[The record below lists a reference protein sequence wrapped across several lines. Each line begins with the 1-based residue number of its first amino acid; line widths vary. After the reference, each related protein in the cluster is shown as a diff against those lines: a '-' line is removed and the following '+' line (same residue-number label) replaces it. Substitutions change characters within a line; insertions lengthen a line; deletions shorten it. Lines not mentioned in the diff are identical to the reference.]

1 MTYLVFWSNYNGIQ
15 RVSEF
20 TNDIMGAVT
29 LCEWL
34 RESHIDIVYTLGW
47 VDENNIRHDG
57 CEAIEYHLV
66 QK

>member
-1 MTYLVFWSNYNGIQ
+1 MTYLVFWSNYNGIP
-15 RVSEF
+15 RMSEF

-34 RESHIDIVYTLGW
+34 KEARITYTLGS

-57 CEAIEYHLV
+57 CDAIKYHLE
-66 QK
+66 Q

>member
-20 TNDIMGAVT
+20 ANDIMGAVT

-34 RESHIDIVYTLGW
+34 KEARITYTLGS
-47 VDENNIRHDG
+47 VDENNIRRDG
-57 CEAIEYHLV
+57 CDAIKYHLEA
-66 QK
+66 